1 MINKEI
7 KNIKAV
13 IFDMDGLMF
22 DTEKLWLDGV
32 IKTNEVY
39 GYNVPPE
46 LIIKCMGNRQDKI
59 DIMLKEAMGEDFDTA
74 EFRRLNKIFMKEQ
87 VETIGLGIKKGLIEL
102 LDFLK
107 TQDVKL
113 AVASSSAMNR
123 IAERFKQANLSTDYF
138 DYIIG
143 GDKVTNP
150 KPDPQIYLIA
160 CEELGV
166 KPEEAIALEDSDNGI
181 RSAYR
186 AGVKPILIPDL
197 KEPSEDVKKMA
208 YRRYNNLDQV
218 IELFEKKKDK
228 KPPI

>member
-1 MINKEI
+1 MNE
-7 KNIKAV
+7 IKAV

-59 DIMLKEAMGEDFDTA
+59 DIMLKEAMGDDFDPA

-87 VETIGLGIKKGLIEL
+87 VETIGLGIKKGLMEL
-102 LDFLK
+102 LEFLK

-123 IAERFKQANLSTDYF
+123 IEERFSQAKLSTDYF
-138 DYIIG
+138 DFIIG
-143 GDKVTNP
+143 GDKVERP
-150 KPDPQIYLIA
+150 KPDPQIYQIA
-160 CEELGV
+160 CEVLGV
-166 KPEEAIALEDSDNGI
+166 KPDEAIALEDSDNGI
-181 RSAYR
+181 RSALH
-186 AGVKPILIPDL
+186 AGVRPILIPDL
-197 KEPSEDVKKMA
+197 KEPSDEVKEMA
-208 YRRYNNLDQV
+208 YRKYDSLDQV
-218 IELFEKKKDK
+218 IELFKEKNDK
-228 KPPI
+228 KHSL